1 MNMKKIMGAF
11 CALACA
17 VNFGMITPAY
27 AGILGIMNA
36 HQQEKWAE
44 HLAKEE
50 FNGTVPDECDSDE
63 AKRIAPT
70 IHKLQKRVCDANG
83 IEITDQ
89 KFQHTYDFKDK
100 MHPIKIING
109 YHNGYAVGAGYI
121 YLGTDVFSDNT
132 FDFNN
137 QYDYILCENTIAH
150 EITHN
155 IEGHT
160 IKSGRKEKKETNA
173 EKGSIQLL
181 ENLPEGGWGSYLV
194 SVHRDMN
201 YPEINRKIMGSFE
214 KESNGKITIV
224 NNGSLVVYRS
234 KTGENYN
241 LAVKNHTSDDS
252 AYYGGQMAYVIAKG
266 ALTVDNIGIMENTLK
281 DAINFKGD
289 YLLVCYSDKLPNGYR
304 ILTELYGDKQQINRQ
319 IESAKQLLADNV
331 KIGYYNDVAEKTIL
345 DKTNPNE
352 NYWKIWLTCAVAE
365 DLNK

>member
-1 MNMKKIMGAF
+1 MNTKKIMGAF

-27 AGILGIMNA
+27 AGIFGIMNA

-44 HLAKEE
+44 HLVKEE
-50 FNGTVPDECDSDE
+50 FNGTEPAGYSED
-63 AKRIAPT
+63 ARRLTPI
-70 IHKLQKRVCDANG
+70 IHKLQNRICETNG
-83 IEITDQ
+83 IEVTEQ
-89 KFQHTYDFKDK
+89 KFKHTYDFTTKV
-100 MHPIKIING
+100 HPIKVIDN
-109 YHNGYAVGAGYI
+109 YNNNSSVGAGYI
-121 YLGTDVFSDNT
+121 YIGVNVLRANGSIGMK
-132 FDFNN
+132 N
-137 QYDYILCENTIAH
+137 QYDYMICEKSIAH
-150 EITHN
+150 ETIHN

-160 IKSGRKEKKETNA
+160 TKSWGREKKETNA
-173 EKGSIQLL
+173 EKGSIRLM

-194 SVHRDMN
+194 AIHRMLN
-201 YPEINRKIMGSFE
+201 RPEINREIMSSFE
-214 KESNGKITIV
+214 KESNGKINITD
-224 NNGSLVVYRS
+224 NGSLTVYRS

-252 AYYGGQMAYVIAKG
+252 AFYGGQMAYVIAKG

-304 ILTELYGDKQQINRQ
+304 ILTELYGNKQKLENLLVA
-319 IESAKQLLADNV
+319 SKQLLV
-331 KIGYYNDVAEKTIL
+331 KDFNLKDYRSAAHQTIL
-345 DKTNPNE
+345 NNNNPNG